1 MPLTRLLKS
10 PQSPS
15 NEASKRS
22 ASSVRKAGVAG
33 RRAAS
38 SLTTGLLLRG
48 HSELVGPVVP
58 ALVRPA
64 RLGVPLHLPPSHLW
78 VAPCRFQEPLLQV
91 PVRHRLFA
99 VVKPSVLPPLL
110 VPAPPHAVDEVRR
123 VGVNTHDVPF
133 VYRFKSDARG
143 GHLHPKVSGVL

>member
-33 RRAAS
+33 RQAAS

-64 RLGVPLHLPPSHLW
+64 TLGVPLHLPPSHLW
-78 VAPCRFQEPLLQV
+78 VAPYPFQEPLPQV

-99 VVKPSVLPPLL
+99 VVKIGR
-110 VPAPPHAVDEVRR
+110 A
-123 VGVNTHDVPF
+123 
-133 VYRFKSDARG
+133 
-143 GHLHPKVSGVL
+143 